1 MSETWLINGTVITGS
16 FRQEHCCVLVR
27 DGKVEDVTSLVRFR
41 EHTVLPETAVY
52 DVKESIIAPGLIDT
66 HIHGFGGFGTEDG
79 DPESILRMSEL
90 LCDYGVTSFC
100 PTVYTDTEE
109 KMVSSLR
116 SISSAMGKER
126 GARIMGAHME
136 GPFISPNRA
145 GFQKQQGIS
154 SVDLD
159 LMGRLYEAADGK
171 IVNMTVAPEL
181 KGMRHLALYCMKKG
195 IVLQAGH
202 TDAKYEHMVEG
213 LQAGIL
219 HSTHF
224 FNAMSRLHHRNP
236 GAVGAIMIHPELSC
250 EVIADG
256 EHVHP
261 ELIKLILREKPVDRV
276 VLVTDCL
283 KPAGRPD
290 GDNLANSE
298 VVHFENGVFAD
309 EIGTLAGSSLT
320 MIKGVK
326 NLVSWRVPEEQAI
339 QMASS
344 NPARIMG
351 FHKKGALI
359 PSYDADIIVMDK
371 QFNVLFTMV
380 EGKETRNLFQ

>member
-1 MSETWLINGTVITGS
+1 MPETWLINGTVITGS
-16 FRQEHCCVLVR
+16 FRQEKCCVLVNE
-27 DGKVEDVTSLVRFR
+27 GKIEDVISLARFHER
-41 EHTVLPETAVY
+41 DIQPDTLVY
-52 DVKESIIAPGLIDT
+52 DVKEARIIPGLIDT
-66 HIHGFGGFGTEDG
+66 HIHGYGGFGTEDG
-79 DPESILRMSEL
+79 DPESILRMSER
-90 LCDYGVTSFC
+90 LCDCGVTAFC

-109 KMVSSLR
+109 NMTLALK
-116 SISSAMGKER
+116 SIAKAMGQEQ

-145 GFQKQQGIS
+145 GFQKTEGIQL
-154 SVDLD
+154 VDLD
-159 LMGRLYEAADGK
+159 LMGRLFDAADGK
-171 IVNMTVAPEL
+171 IINMTVAPEL
-181 KGMRHLALYCMKKG
+181 KGMRRLALYCMKKG

-213 LQAGIL
+213 IQAGIL

-261 ELIKLILREKPVDRV
+261 ELIKLILKEKPIDKVI
-276 VLVTDCL
+276 LVTDCL
-283 KPAGRPD
+283 KPAGQSN
-290 GDNLANSE
+290 GENVANNE
-298 VVHFENGVFAD
+298 AVHFDDGVFANAS
-309 EIGTLAGSSLT
+309 GTLAGSSLT
-320 MIKGVK
+320 MVRGIK

-359 PSYDADIIVMDK
+359 PSYDADIVVLDS

-380 EGKETRNLFQ
+380 EGKEIRNLFR